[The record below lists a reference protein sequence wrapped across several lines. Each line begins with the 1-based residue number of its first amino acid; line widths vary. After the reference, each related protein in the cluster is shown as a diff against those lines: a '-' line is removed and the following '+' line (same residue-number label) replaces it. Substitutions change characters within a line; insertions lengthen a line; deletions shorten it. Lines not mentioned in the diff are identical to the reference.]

1 MRLLSRTKLIFS
13 AASVLLISTPLI
25 THAVTAGDLLNPNMW
40 FNSLKENITIPLPTV
55 ENGSIEIPTPQ
66 QTLEENA
73 PRLKE
78 INTQV
83 KESAG
88 VDFGKLIGWFSSFLK
103 FIFQFITSLLENLS
117 KALSSS

>member
-1 MRLLSRTKLIFS
+1 MRLLKQHHFLFS

-25 THAVTAGDLLNPNMW
+25 THAVTAGDLLDPNIW

-55 ENGSIEIPTPQ
+55 GNGNIEIPTPQ

-73 PRLKE
+73 PKLKE

-83 KESAG
+83 KDSAG
-88 VDFGKLIGWFSSFLK
+88 VDFGKLIGWFTSFLK
-103 FIFQFITSLLENLS
+103 FIFQFVISLLENLS
-117 KALSSS
+117 KALSST